1 MFVFWGNVHNI
12 INLQAISNN
21 NINAMTYDLEAICHK
36 TSFLWANL
44 PIGIKF
50 ATSLSGFKTKIKSSK
65 HNSCVCQ
72 QELGFL

>member
-1 MFVFWGNVHNI
+1 MK
-12 INLQAISNN
+12 
-21 NINAMTYDLEAICHK
+21 YDLEAICHK